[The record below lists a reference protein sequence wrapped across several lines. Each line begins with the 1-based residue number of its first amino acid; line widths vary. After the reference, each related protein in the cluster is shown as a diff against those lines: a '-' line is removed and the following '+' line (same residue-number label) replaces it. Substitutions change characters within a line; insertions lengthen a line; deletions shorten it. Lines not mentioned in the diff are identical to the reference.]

1 MTMAKSFIQNFT
13 IKGLFGYK
21 DVSIDFDEN
30 VKIIIAE
37 NGAGKTTI
45 LSCLYYLLNG
55 DYESLLK
62 IKFASISI
70 KFESR
75 KEAFCFEKLQIRS
88 YCQYLI
94 SSRDEES
101 SVKSFVKKV
110 LGENVL
116 QDLINKS
123 LSSNDIDK
131 LYEVYQQKIHFPRDL
146 WHQILSSL
154 IDSEQKY
161 KTFRNLNQ
169 FLNSTGYKFLY
180 YPTYRRIEEDFRNI
194 LKNKKRNR
202 HIFSRGEIDEYFD
215 STIIKFGMDDVE
227 ERIAKIVDFI
237 KQSSVTGFASV
248 SGSMITKLLE
258 NDLNSETSQ
267 EFNIDEVSIVLS
279 RVGKNMSEDDKKKII
294 NQIKVDSDLSEQE
307 PFLRYFLRQLL
318 DVYRKQQKYDTAI
331 KKFVDVCNKYLE
343 SKRFV
348 YDESNVSIRI
358 ERCCNNTNEEAY
370 KNECGNIDLKC
381 LSSGEKQIVSIF
393 SQLYLELDSK
403 FLILFDEP
411 ELSLSLYWQQ
421 MLLPDIMES
430 NKCMFMLAV
439 THSPFIYDNAL
450 RDSAV
455 ALSIYSK

>member
-1 MTMAKSFIQNFT
+1 MTMARSFIQNFS

-45 LSCLYYLLNG
+45 LSCLYYLLNS

-70 KFESR
+70 KFDSR
-75 KEAFCFEKLQIRS
+75 KDAFCFDKQQIRN

-101 SVKSFVKKV
+101 NVSSYVKRV
-110 LGENVL
+110 LGDNVL
-116 QDLINKS
+116 QELINKS
-123 LSSNDIDK
+123 LSTDVMDK
-131 LYEVYQQKIHFPRDL
+131 LYEEYHQEFHFPRGL
-146 WHQILSSL
+146 WHQILSTL
-154 IDSEQKY
+154 IESEQKY
-161 KTFRNLNQ
+161 KAFRNLNQ

-194 LKNKKRNR
+194 LKYKKRNR
-202 HIFSRGEIDEYFD
+202 HAIPRSDMDEYFD
-215 STIIKFGMDDVE
+215 STIIKFGMNDVE
-227 ERIAKIVDFI
+227 ERIDKIVDII
-237 KQSSVTGFASV
+237 KQSSVSGFASV

-258 NDLNSETSQ
+258 NDLNSEASQ
-267 EFNIDEVSIVLS
+267 DFNIEEVSIVLS
-279 RVGKNMSEDDKKKII
+279 RVGRNLSEADKKKII

-318 DVYRKQQKYDTAI
+318 DVYRTQQKFDTAI

-343 SKRFV
+343 NKRFV
-348 YDESNVSIRI
+348 YDESNVNIRI
-358 ERCCNNTNEEAY
+358 ERCCDNDYEEAT
-370 KNECGNIDLKC
+370 KNECDNIDLKC

-393 SQLYLELDSK
+393 SQLYLELDCK

-455 ALSIYSK
+455 ALTIYSK